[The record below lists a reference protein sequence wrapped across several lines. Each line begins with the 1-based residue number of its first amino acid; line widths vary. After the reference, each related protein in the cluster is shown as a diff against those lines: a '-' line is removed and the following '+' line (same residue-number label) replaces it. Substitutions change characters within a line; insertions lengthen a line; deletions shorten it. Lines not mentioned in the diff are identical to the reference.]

1 MRKKLKDSGGL
12 TMIEMLCA
20 TVILVLLCLMTGTG
34 IQMALKNY
42 HTLTAESETQLLL
55 SSLTDALSDKLR
67 YCVVYTDKTTGAYK
81 RCSIGEIDAS
91 SGKLIIKE
99 TDATGDPVEK
109 PLLPEGAYGELIGA
123 ERKYKVTAEAGSFTP
138 DITAKDPADPESP
151 RTATFKI
158 KLIVEETTGSISSKT
173 PEEGLVI
180 RCLNPVRK
188 EEGTTP

>member
-67 YCVVYTDKTTGAYK
+67 YCVVTVDTSDNKSY
-81 RCSIGEIDAS
+81 SIGEVIVDS
-91 SGKLIIKE
+91 TTHRVTVGGKE
-99 TDATGDPVEK
+99 
-109 PLLPEGAYGELIGA
+109 LLPDGAYGSGRWEYAVEKVKKPDGSDFLPLA
-123 ERKYKVTAEAGSFTP
+123 EYKGGKFTVNF
-138 DITAKDPADPESP
+138 KVVWKADG
-151 RTATFKI
+151 R
-158 KLIVEETTGSISSKT
+158 ISAQT
-173 PEEGLVI
+173 PEGGLII
-180 RCLNPVRK
+180 RCLNPVKK
-188 EEGTTP
+188 EKGSSS